1 MRFNSGEYTV
11 KNKERALS
19 APKSAP
25 VSERPLTDGW
35 THYQAQLRFSL
46 QRLTKGIK
54 ASNHK
59 VGIDTACRTKGDQI
73 IVEIEKS

>member
-1 MRFNSGEYTV
+1 M
-11 KNKERALS
+11 
-19 APKSAP
+19 
-25 VSERPLTDGW
+25 DGRIIK
-35 THYQAQLRFSL
+35 HNYGFSL